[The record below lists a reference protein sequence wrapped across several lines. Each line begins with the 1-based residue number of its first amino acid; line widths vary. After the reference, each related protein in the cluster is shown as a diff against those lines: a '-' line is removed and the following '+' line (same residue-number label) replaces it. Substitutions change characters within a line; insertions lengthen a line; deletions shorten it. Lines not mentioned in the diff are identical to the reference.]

1 MSSSL
6 VVIDSRVANFHA
18 LIASLPA
25 GNEYVVLDRER
36 DGMVQIVE
44 ALAGKGGH
52 SSIQIISHGA
62 PGAITLGSTL
72 LDSTALHDYSAE
84 LATIGS
90 ALLPMGDLML
100 YGCNVGNGDVGQQFV
115 ATLAQL
121 TGADV
126 AASDDLTGAATFG
139 GDWVLE
145 VQSGTIE
152 SVVQPIAGMDGVLTN
167 SAPSLSVPT
176 SDILFASTIDYTA
189 GYTAQAVTANGFA
202 PQAVIA
208 ADINGDNAIDLV
220 IINTNSATVS
230 VLMNNGNGSFAP
242 KVDYSVGNGPHSVT
256 VTDVNN
262 DARPDLV
269 VANNWTTPNI
279 SVLLNNGNGIF
290 TSKVNYPAGA
300 DLYAVTSADINK
312 DGWMDVIVTNASAGT
327 ITVLQNNG
335 DGTFPTTTPA
345 ASEIYSTGASPLAIA
360 SADFNNDG
368 FIDLVV
374 PNSGNSKVSVLFN
387 NGSGGFTEKTDYNTG
402 ADSTAIRPVSV
413 IATDFNGDNFAD
425 IAVANFTSGNVSVLL
440 NKGDGTFL
448 AITSTPGF
456 PKYPT
461 QNHPASISATDI
473 NGDGKTDLVVAN
485 SGSNTVSVLLNN
497 GDGTFAP
504 TSLTFSAGFQPYAV
518 TAADINNDNKN
529 DIIVANINEN
539 ELTQNRVSVL
549 INTSSVAATSFTE
562 QTAIAVCSNI
572 VLTDSDGDASWSG
585 GSLSVQV
592 SKNAEAADMLGLPAV
607 NFYNGDIWLDTPAG
621 NIIMAGTTVIGAADA
636 PSATSN
642 SEWILTFNANAT
654 NALVQDVARS
664 VIFNNSS
671 DTPSELER
679 VVTFVAT
686 DNLGAATSLEQRVA
700 VTAVDETAN
709 TAPTFMPGDGKV
721 TTDFGGSDFCLSV
734 TTQNDGKILLAG
746 YTYNSDNDDI
756 DFALARYNCDGSLDT
771 SFGFNGTITTSF
783 GLSKDYGY
791 SVTIQSDGK
800 ILVAGYTINF
810 GSLNLNDFAL
820 ARYNGDGSLDI
831 SFGINGKVTTDFDL
845 SYDSGYSVTVQ
856 NGGKILVAGYS
867 FKPGLN
873 SSYPDLA
880 LVRYNSD
887 GSLDTTFSSD
897 GKVITVVDSGSDEGW
912 SVAVQSDGKIL
923 AAAESYSDFALVRYN
938 SDGSLDTSFSTD
950 GKVST
955 DFGSNSD
962 ISYSVAVQSDGKILV
977 AGKGSSDFAL
987 VRYKNNGSLDTTFS
1001 SDGKVTTAVG
1011 SNYDEGRSVTLQS
1024 DGKIL
1029 VAGSTWNDSGNSD
1042 FALVRYNSD
1051 GSLDTTFSSDGKVIT
1066 AFGSSNDLSYG
1077 VTVQSDGKILVAGYT
1092 DNGINLND
1100 FAVVRY
1106 NSDGSLDTT
1115 FDSNIL
1121 NGTPIYI
1128 EGGNAVVLDN
1138 DVQIFDAELAVLG
1151 NYGGA
1156 TLVLL
1161 RNGGTSIDDHFFGAG
1176 IVAGAAGGTLTV
1188 AGTNV
1193 GHYTWVDGTLELTFN
1208 ANATQAFVNQAMQS
1222 LAYENASDA
1231 PPASVQIDWTFSD
1244 SDSSGALSAT
1254 GSTIVTIVSV
1264 ADTTAPTLFSATPS
1278 DNAMSVPVGSD
1289 FILTFNENVKVGT
1302 GSIVISNGT
1311 DVRTIAVTD
1320 SSQVTFDGDKI
1331 IINPTDDL
1339 HAGSNYHVEID
1350 NGAIKDFAGNG
1361 FAGISE
1367 AEALNFGTEVI
1378 NSAPTSSDDSITMD
1392 EDTAELLSLTDFG
1405 SFADPDGTALA
1416 KVQITTLE
1424 SAGALR
1430 YHGGTSWT
1438 DVTLNQEITAAD
1450 ITAGK
1455 LRFEPADNANGG
1467 AYATLAYKVSDGLL
1481 YSENAYTLTVNVS
1494 AVNDLPTVSG
1504 TLATTVSEGDSS
1516 ISLNLLANAHDV
1528 DLTDTLSLGNVSYTI
1543 NGVPSALPAGIMMNG
1558 TTLTIDPGNT
1568 DWNAMAQG
1576 EENTIVLTYQILD
1589 SAATAEI
1596 SFATKVD
1603 YTTGLWP
1610 SSVTSADVNGDGK
1623 ADLIV
1628 ANATSNTVSVLNN
1641 NGDGTFATK
1650 VDYATGDTPY
1660 SVTSADVNGDG
1671 KADLIVANH
1680 SSDTLSVLN
1689 NNGDGTFATKVDYA
1703 TGSYPESVTSADV
1716 NGDGKADLIVANFFS
1731 NKVSVLKNNG
1741 DGIFTTTDYGTGIG
1755 PCSVTSADV
1764 NGDGNSD
1771 LIVANGG
1778 SPSSVSVLINSGDG
1792 TFVFKVNYAMDSA
1805 SSVTSADVNGDDQL
1819 DLIVANDNS
1828 NTVSV
1833 LINNGDGTFATK
1845 VDYTTGLWPS
1855 SVTSADVNGDG
1866 KADLIVANATSNTVS
1881 VLNNNGD
1888 GTVAAKVDY
1897 ATGSYLNSVTNAD
1910 VNGDGKPD
1918 LIHANATSN
1927 TVSVLINNS
1936 TGFIGYY
1943 PTTTAMITINGTND
1957 APVVEKT
1964 DVTGAVKELA
1974 TPVGNLTD
1982 SGTINFTDVDLADT
1996 HTISSVTPSVGSIG
2010 TLTSTITTDTTGT
2023 GLGGVVTWNYEV
2035 AASAVEY
2042 LAEGEKKIETFTF
2055 SVLDSHGG
2063 HVELTVD
2070 VMITGTYDDT
2080 TSPALMLSMPSDDAT
2095 AVPAGSDL
2103 VLTFSENVQA
2113 GTGNIV
2119 ISDGTDIRRIDV
2131 TDTSQVTFDG
2141 ETVTINPVDD
2151 LHSGSNY
2158 YVEMTSGVIQDM
2170 TGNAFA
2176 GINDAET
2183 LDFETIS
2190 ALSGHITFWKTGEAI
2205 TDVTTTLTTLPTDG
2219 AHAIELKNIHVKAD
2233 GSHTVEVW
2241 ATTPN
2246 SSTGS
2251 FECEFVLPTGADA
2264 TWQDAATLPAR
2275 WTSTSNTIASGNFF
2289 VDGMSTNPL
2298 VEGQVKLGTLTIT
2311 TQTEA
2316 DNFELLLIGGQLG
2329 DNDVE
2334 GFAIN
2339 SIRSATG
2346 NGNEY
2351 RYHSLTDGHYALTAD
2366 KLAGA
2371 REASAV
2377 HANDA
2382 LAALKMAVEL
2392 NPNDD
2397 GSSVLPYQYLAA
2409 DINQD
2414 GKVRAND
2421 ALSILKMAVGID
2433 TAPDNN
2439 WIFVSEEE
2447 TLSATM
2453 SRKAVDWSVAD
2464 IDVLHNSDTQLHLI
2478 GIVKG
2483 DVDGSWAS
2491 VG

>member
-1641 NGDGTFATK
+1641 NGDGT
-1650 VDYATGDTPY
+1650 
-1660 SVTSADVNGDG
+1660 
-1671 KADLIVANH
+1671 
-1680 SSDTLSVLN
+1680 
-1689 NNGDGTFATKVDYA
+1689 
-1703 TGSYPESVTSADV
+1703 
-1716 NGDGKADLIVANFFS
+1716 
-1731 NKVSVLKNNG
+1731 
-1741 DGIFTTTDYGTGIG
+1741 
-1755 PCSVTSADV
+1755 
-1764 NGDGNSD
+1764 
-1771 LIVANGG
+1771 
-1778 SPSSVSVLINSGDG
+1778 
-1792 TFVFKVNYAMDSA
+1792 
-1805 SSVTSADVNGDDQL
+1805 
-1819 DLIVANDNS
+1819 
-1828 NTVSV
+1828 
-1833 LINNGDGTFATK
+1833 
-1845 VDYTTGLWPS
+1845 
-1855 SVTSADVNGDG
+1855 
-1866 KADLIVANATSNTVS
+1866 
-1881 VLNNNGD
+1881 
-1888 GTVAAKVDY
+1888 VAAKVDY